1 MANTTKNGEG
11 DSNSSGGLLD
21 KVFNAAKSLAGNDK
35 VTGLVDSLK
44 KGGDTKGTLQQLYD
58 VCKDSEEL
66 KDLGK
71 TALDA
76 LTKMKADDQSSST
89 EENPESDDSEGDSTS
104 NDNNGNGDNSS
115 SGGSTSSSSS
125 EFASLSK
132 ETKPEQTVAEMFHDL
147 DEVKVDTAFA
157 NEAFNVMASISFDK
171 LIGNPL
177 QSAMKAQRAMAKETL
192 AFIKQDGMLNGQDQL
207 AFVTMVFKQNGKDV
221 KLRVPL
227 ITLIPYPSLL
237 ISEMKYHFTAKID
250 ALSSVVVAAGKDLP
264 LSMAASSAG
273 KSPAAPGGGDKPAG
287 DQSAANG
294 GGNVQSNTP
303 NAAPSSTPLAK
314 TGPDTGANA
323 SLSARYGSGAARG
336 SRYNVETTMDVQI
349 TATQQEQPKGLAHI
363 IDVLDQSV
371 EVINTKGELIL
382 STEEAT
388 LTGNY
393 VVVSATYRTPKGD
406 YDPYEVKCKGMPDD
420 NNKTPKNPKML
431 PNGDDV
437 LMLFSEKGTYTVK
450 AGQYTRIVFVN

>member
-89 EENPESDDSEGDSTS
+89 EESPESDDSEGDSTP

-177 QSAMKAQRAMAKETL
+177 QAAMKAQRAMAKETL
-192 AFIKQDGMLNGQDQL
+192 TFIKQDGMLSGQDQL

-250 ALSSVVVAAGKDLP
+250 ALSSVVVAAGNNIPIDLG
-264 LSMAASSAG
+264 LSSSG
-273 KSPAAPGGGDKPAG
+273 SKPSVSTGAP
-287 DQSAANG
+287 NG
-294 GGNVQSNTP
+294 GTTP
-303 NAAPSSTPLAK
+303 S
-314 TGPDTGANA
+314 GTGANENSPSTPEAPKTDA
-323 SLSARYGSGAARG
+323 SQPSAPKSSGSTTLSARYGSGAMRG

>member
-1 MANTTKNGEG
+1 
-11 DSNSSGGLLD
+11 
-21 KVFNAAKSLAGNDK
+21 
-35 VTGLVDSLK
+35 
-44 KGGDTKGTLQQLYD
+44 
-58 VCKDSEEL
+58 
-66 KDLGK
+66 
-71 TALDA
+71 
-76 LTKMKADDQSSST
+76 
-89 EENPESDDSEGDSTS
+89 
-104 NDNNGNGDNSS
+104 
-115 SGGSTSSSSS
+115 
-125 EFASLSK
+125 
-132 ETKPEQTVAEMFHDL
+132 MFHDL
-147 DEVKVDTAFA
+147 DEVKADTAFA

-177 QSAMKAQRAMAKETL
+177 QAAMKAQRAMAKETL
-192 AFIKQDGMLNGQDQL
+192 TFIKQDGMLSGQDQL

-250 ALSSVVVAAGKDLP
+250 ALSSVVVAAGNNIPIDLG
-264 LSMAASSAG
+264 LSSSG
-273 KSPAAPGGGDKPAG
+273 SKPSVSTGAP
-287 DQSAANG
+287 NG
-294 GGNVQSNTP
+294 GTTP
-303 NAAPSSTPLAK
+303 S
-314 TGPDTGANA
+314 GTGANKNSPSTPEAPKTDA
-323 SLSARYGSGAARG
+323 SQPSAPKSSGSTTLSARYGSGAMRG

>member
-89 EENPESDDSEGDSTS
+89 EESPESDDSEGDSTP

-177 QSAMKAQRAMAKETL
+177 QAAMKAQRAMAKETL
-192 AFIKQDGMLNGQDQL
+192 TFIKQDGMLSGQDQL

-250 ALSSVVVAAGKDLP
+250 ALSSVVVAAGNNIPIDLG
-264 LSMAASSAG
+264 LSSSG
-273 KSPAAPGGGDKPAG
+273 SKPSVSTGAP
-287 DQSAANG
+287 NG
-294 GGNVQSNTP
+294 GTTP
-303 NAAPSSTPLAK
+303 S
-314 TGPDTGANA
+314 GTGANKNSPSTPEAPKTDA
-323 SLSARYGSGAARG
+323 SQPSAPKSSGSTTLSARYGAGAMRG

>member
-1 MANTTKNGEG
+1 MAKKQKNGEG

-21 KVFNAAKSLAGNDK
+21 SIFSAAKSLAGNDK

-89 EENPESDDSEGDSTS
+89 EESSGSEDSDGDSTS
-104 NDNNGNGDNSS
+104 NNNNGNGDNSS
-115 SGGSTSSSSS
+115 SGDSTSSSAS
-125 EFASLSK
+125 EFVSLSK

-192 AFIKQDGMLNGQDQL
+192 AFIKQDGMLDGQDQL

-227 ITLIPYPSLL
+227 ITL
-237 ISEMKYHFTAKID
+237 
-250 ALSSVVVAAGKDLP
+250 
-264 LSMAASSAG
+264 
-273 KSPAAPGGGDKPAG
+273 
-287 DQSAANG
+287 
-294 GGNVQSNTP
+294 TP
-303 NAAPSSTPLAK
+303 
-314 TGPDTGANA
+314 
-323 SLSARYGSGAARG
+323 
-336 SRYNVETTMDVQI
+336 
-349 TATQQEQPKGLAHI
+349 
-363 IDVLDQSV
+363 
-371 EVINTKGELIL
+371 
-382 STEEAT
+382 
-388 LTGNY
+388 
-393 VVVSATYRTPKGD
+393 
-406 YDPYEVKCKGMPDD
+406 
-420 NNKTPKNPKML
+420 
-431 PNGDDV
+431 
-437 LMLFSEKGTYTVK
+437 
-450 AGQYTRIVFVN
+450 TRHC